1 MLELATSLLARL
13 SALLAP
19 LERRPDPIAIPIRR
33 DDWQGPR
40 RDGRRY

>member
-1 MLELATSLLARL
+1 MLDLATSLLARL

-19 LERRPDPIAIPIRR
+19 LERRPDFIAIPIRR
-33 DDWQGPR
+33 DHWQGPR